1 MIGQVSLKP
10 FQDFLLKKILLK
22 CKVNMVKTVLLF
34 CYNSLNNGQNLKIQ
48 NSTESVG
55 TALSSQFDNP
65 QVSLI
70 RTKCWGQKGA
80 DYWKFTV
87 FN

>member
-1 MIGQVSLKP
+1 MLYCIG
-10 FQDFLLKKILLK
+10 
-22 CKVNMVKTVLLF
+22 
-34 CYNSLNNGQNLKIQ
+34 YNFLNNGLIQKIQ
-48 NSTESVG
+48 SSTESAKL
-55 TALSSQFDNP
+55 ALLRQSDNP

-87 FN
+87 LIFLLNAVEAEMALISCGFTDNISQSSG